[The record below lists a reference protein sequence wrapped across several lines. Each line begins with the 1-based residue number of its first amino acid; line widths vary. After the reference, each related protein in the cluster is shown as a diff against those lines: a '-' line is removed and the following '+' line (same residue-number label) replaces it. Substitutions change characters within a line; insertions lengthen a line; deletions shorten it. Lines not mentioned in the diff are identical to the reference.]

1 MLQIRKEQMDTFS
14 QVELT
19 KFEARIADFLY
30 GEFPDAQ
37 EIPREEFMP
46 VIHEQVSKARSY
58 GLETERQIA
67 NYVTTAWLLGQQ
79 FDTEFP
85 AAQEMLTSSEYTRDD
100 KSEWLAQW
108 TTEMFAVLEGS
119 KNGLE

>member
-1 MLQIRKEQMDTFS
+1 MQIRKEQMDTFS
-14 QVELT
+14 QAELT
-19 KFEARIADFLY
+19 KFETRIADFLY
-30 GEFPDAQ
+30 SEFPDVQ
-37 EIPREEFMP
+37 TIPQAELMP
-46 VIHEQVSKARSY
+46 AIHEQVNKARSY

-85 AAQEMLTSSEYTRDD
+85 AAQEMLKSSEYTQDD

-108 TTEMFAVLEGS
+108 TEEMFAALEGD
-119 KNGLE
+119 K